1 MNRRL
6 LLMVAMV
13 TLLVGIWSGLLRL
26 GFAWAGIGSHL
37 PIIHG
42 PLMVGGFLGTLI
54 SLERAVAIGK
64 RWAYLAP
71 LFTALGAVALLAGDP
86 GQWGAILITAGSLV
100 TIAIFVVIVRMQ
112 PALFT
117 VTIAL
122 GTVLWV
128 GGNLLWLSGW
138 IVPQVV
144 IWWMSFLLFTIA
156 GERLE
161 LSRLLRLT
169 RRVQG
174 LFITA
179 SLIVLA
185 GLFLTLIDHS
195 LGSRIAGAGFV
206 AMALW
211 LLRFDIAWRRLKA
224 GGLARYIALAL
235 LSGYV
240 WLALAGVLGL
250 YYGSLF
256 AGPYY
261 DALLHAYFLGFVF
274 SMIFGHAPIIFPA
287 VLGIPIQ
294 FSNRFYSHLLL
305 LHVTLIV
312 RVAGDLLL
320 WGPGRQWGGLFNAV
334 ALLLFLANTG
344 ISIMRQ
350 GSEDKK
356 QAGSIGQTSFHTEVR
371 NEGRAGKIAIN

>member
-26 GFAWAGIGSHL
+26 GFVWAGIGSHL

-71 LFTALGAVALLAGDP
+71 LLTALGAVALLAGDP

-100 TIAIFVVIVRMQ
+100 TVAIFVVIVRMQ
-112 PALFT
+112 PSLFT
-117 VTIAL
+117 FTIAL

-144 IWWMSFLLFTIA
+144 IWWMGFLLFTIA

-174 LFITA
+174 LFIIA
-179 SLIVLA
+179 SLIGQCGNRDPGRRPVAAGRPDLA
-185 GLFLTLIDHS
+185 VDQDRRTQ
-195 LGSRIAGAGFV
+195 
-206 AMALW
+206 
-211 LLRFDIAWRRLKA
+211 LRDRHHA
-224 GGLARYIALAL
+224 GGRPPRDDSECAAPDPVGGRTWHRARR
-235 LSGYV
+235 
-240 WLALAGVLGL
+240 
-250 YYGSLF
+250 
-256 AGPYY
+256 
-261 DALLHAYFLGFVF
+261 DRRFLR
-274 SMIFGHAPIIFPA
+274 P
-287 VLGIPIQ
+287 
-294 FSNRFYSHLLL
+294 
-305 LHVTLIV
+305 
-312 RVAGDLLL
+312 
-320 WGPGRQWGGLFNAV
+320 
-334 ALLLFLANTG
+334 
-344 ISIMRQ
+344 
-350 GSEDKK
+350 
-356 QAGSIGQTSFHTEVR
+356 
-371 NEGRAGKIAIN
+371 

>member
-6 LLMVAMV
+6 LLMVAMA
-13 TLLVGIWSGLLRL
+13 TLMVGIWSGLLRL
-26 GFAWAGIGSHL
+26 GFTWAGIGSHL
-37 PIIHG
+37 PAIHG

-54 SLERAVAIGK
+54 SLERAVAVGR

-71 LFTALGAVALLAGDP
+71 ILTAAGAILLLTGIP
-86 GQWGAILITAGSLV
+86 SQWGASFITAGSLV
-100 TIAIFVVIVRMQ
+100 TIGIFVVIVRMQ
-112 PALFT
+112 PALYT

-128 GGNLLWLSGW
+128 AGNLLWLAGW
-138 IVPQVV
+138 SVPQVV
-144 IWWMSFLLFTIA
+144 PWWMGFLLFTIA

-179 SLIVLA
+179 ALVLLA
-185 GLFLTLIDHS
+185 GLFLTLADHS

-211 LLRFDIAWRRLKA
+211 LLRFDIAWRRIKA

-240 WLALAGVLGL
+240 WLALAGGLGI
-250 YYGSLF
+250 YYGALY

-261 DALLHAYFLGFVF
+261 DALLHAFFLGFVF

-287 VLGIPIQ
+287 VLEMPIH
-294 FSNRFYSHLLL
+294 FSNRFYSHLIL

-320 WGPGRQWGGLFNAV
+320 WLPGREWGGLLNAA
-334 ALLLFLANTG
+334 ALLLFVANMA
-344 ISIMRQ
+344 ISILRQ
-350 GSEDKK
+350 TSERNTQTGSVR
-356 QAGSIGQTSFHTEVR
+356 QTSFSH
-371 NEGRAGKIAIN
+371 